1 MTVHALVLRP
11 ASDALEA
18 VELPS
23 DPAGG
28 DGTHLQ
34 ALYGA
39 LGVRLVD
46 VIRLSGDVDAWVDDE
61 GRFNGSEE
69 NPLAT
74 SLFRAYGW
82 HLNHDDHIRGAVLF
96 AGHDGEGG
104 MTSLTGV
111 QRAVLRNAFEQAL
124 RM

>member
-23 DPAGG
+23 DAGG
-28 DGTHLQ
+28 GGTHLQ

-46 VIRLSGDVDAWVDDE
+46 VIRLSGDVDAWLDDE
-61 GRFNGSEE
+61 GRVNGAEE

-74 SLFRAYGW
+74 ALFRAYGW
-82 HLNHDDHIRGAVLF
+82 HLASDDHIRGAVLF

-104 MTSLTGV
+104 MASLSV
-111 QRAVLRNAFEQAL
+111 IQRAVLRNAFEQAV

>member
-1 MTVHALVLRP
+1 MTVHALILRP
-11 ASDALEA
+11 DSSALEA
-18 VELPS
+18 VELAA
-23 DPAGG
+23 DATGAG
-28 DGTHLQ
+28 TYLH

-46 VIRLSGDVDAWVDDE
+46 VIRLTGDVDAWVDDE
-61 GRFNGSEE
+61 GRNNGSAD

-82 HLNHDDHIRGAVLF
+82 HLASDDHIRGAVLF

-104 MTSLTGV
+104 MASLTNG
-111 QRAVLRNAFEQAL
+111 QRSVLQNAFEQAL